1 MEDNLI
7 FPKKMYLKTIKMVV
21 INLSPIVLT
30 TFEVIKLSLDSFSAV
45 SKKSQCDAR
54 STESYECLEK
64 RDKMFVY
71 QL

>member
-7 FPKKMYLKTIKMVV
+7 FPQKMYLKTIKMVV

-30 TFEVIKLSLDSFSAV
+30 FEVIKLSPDSFSAV